1 MSENREKNNS
11 TEAYKGVRDFYPED
25 MFIQNYLFGVWKKTV
40 ESFGY
45 IEYNASILEPTEL
58 YKSKSGEE
66 IVNEQTYSFTDRGD
80 REVTLRPEMTPT
92 VARMVAAKRRELS
105 FPVRWYSIPNLF
117 RYERPQRGRL
127 REHWQLNADLFG
139 VSSIDAEVEAIS
151 MAQALL
157 TNFSL
162 DPKNFLIKINYQGLL
177 SNFLASHF
185 TLTQEK
191 IHRTIKLLDRKNKM
205 EKAAFNE
212 SLENIIG
219 LDNRNEFNRLL
230 EHNLLESQVREMPE
244 YVYCMD
250 LKARLSALGINVE
263 INLLQTRGFDYYTG
277 IVFEVFDTDKNNNR
291 SIFGGGRYDDLLSI
305 FGVEPIPTVGF
316 GIGDVVIRD
325 VLETYGLLPTYIPTT
340 DLYIASLND
349 TYHEAASELASTLRK
364 EGLNVAVD
372 YSGRKVSDQVKKAVK
387 EKIPFFICI
396 GQDEFDSKTYKVKTL
411 AEEEETPVTEAEIA
425 TFIAY
430 RKTHKIKKDATE

>member
-1 MSENREKNNS
+1 MSEKDQKNNS

-25 MFIQNYLFGVWKKTV
+25 MFIENYLFSVWRKTV
-40 ESFGY
+40 EQFGY
-45 IEYNASILEPTEL
+45 LEYNASILEPTEL

-66 IVNEQTYSFTDRGD
+66 IITEQTYSFTDRGD

-105 FPVRWYSIPNLF
+105 FPLRWYSIPNLF

-139 VSSIDAEVEAIS
+139 ISSIDAEVEMIS
-151 MAQALL
+151 IAQTLL
-157 TNFSL
+157 INFGL
-162 DPKNFLIKINYQGLL
+162 DPKKFVIRINYQGLL

-185 TLTQEK
+185 SLSEVQ
-191 IHRTIKLLDRKNKM
+191 IYRTIKLLDRFNKM
-205 EKAAFNE
+205 ERAAFNA
-212 SLENIIG
+212 SLDNLIG
-219 LDNRNEFNRLL
+219 LDNRNEFTRLI
-230 EHNLLESQVREMPE
+230 ERNLLESQVEDMAE
-244 YVYCMD
+244 YAYCVD
-250 LKARLSALGINVE
+250 LKNRLAAQGIEVT

-277 IVFEVFDTDKNNNR
+277 IVFEVFDTDKHNNR

-305 FGVEPIPTVGF
+305 FGVEPVPTVGF

-325 VLETYGLLPTYIPTT
+325 VLETYNLLPTYAPST
-340 DLYIASLND
+340 DLYLASQND
-349 TYHEAASELASTLRK
+349 TYHEEADRLAKQLRQ

-372 YSGRKVSDQVKKAVK
+372 YTGRKVSDQIKKAVK

-396 GQDEFDSKTYKVKTL
+396 GQDEFDSKNYKIKTL
-411 AEEEETPVTEAEIA
+411 AEEEETPVTEPEIT

-430 RKTHKIKKDATE
+430 RKSHTIKSDATE